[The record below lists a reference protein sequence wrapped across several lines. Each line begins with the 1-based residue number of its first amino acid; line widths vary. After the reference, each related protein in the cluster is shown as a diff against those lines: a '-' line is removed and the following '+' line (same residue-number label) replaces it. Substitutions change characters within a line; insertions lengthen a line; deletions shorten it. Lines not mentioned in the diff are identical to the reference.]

1 MRKILIVEDD
11 TITRLLLKRTLEKEG
26 FKVILAENGKEGLKV
41 FEENQKDI
49 FLMITDWLMP
59 EMDGLEMCQKIRRM
73 KIDHYVYII
82 FLSAREKKQDIV
94 TGLRAGADD
103 YLTKPFSH
111 EELIARV
118 NVGLRIIKL
127 EQKLKEANRQLEILA
142 TTDML
147 TGILNRRA
155 LWQRL
160 IEELER
166 CVRKKTS
173 LCLFMADLDHFK
185 KINDTY
191 GHLVGDRVLQ
201 EAVKRLKRNLR
212 PYDIIGRYGGEE
224 FVIGISEMCY
234 RQIMKS
240 IGERLRKS
248 VADTPMIID
257 DVELKV
263 TISIGGTMAKP
274 KQGYNIEAYLEKILK
289 KADDALYEAKQKG
302 RNRVIIAGENN
313 EGAYC

>member
-49 FLMITDWLMP
+49 FLIITDWLMP

-185 KINDTY
+185 KVNDTY
-191 GHLVGDRVLQ
+191 
-201 EAVKRLKRNLR
+201 
-212 PYDIIGRYGGEE
+212 DI
-224 FVIGISEMCY
+224 
-234 RQIMKS
+234 
-240 IGERLRKS
+240 
-248 VADTPMIID
+248 
-257 DVELKV
+257 
-263 TISIGGTMAKP
+263 
-274 KQGYNIEAYLEKILK
+274 
-289 KADDALYEAKQKG
+289 
-302 RNRVIIAGENN
+302 
-313 EGAYC
+313 